1 MNETP
6 FWGGRCDVPCQ
17 ILPEPVIPSLWSTD
31 PEQENIS
38 ISFKTAPV
46 WHIPLSSADF
56 KAKSA
61 ALLFPWSK
69 SSTRCLITLEKERW
83 YRRLETQIYEYGEV
97 TGALLEHS
105 FLFSCS
111 FIWLEHSQLRKT
123 QPCQVY
129 HGEIRPC
136 PFCCNLKWFATNHKA
151 REENS
156 ASRSSGDLVC
166 LLGFFFNLSASCA
179 SQALTHNQSSV
190 PVKILL
196 LDFFEST
203 WEAEIHR

>member
-17 ILPEPVIPSLWSTD
+17 VLLEPVIPLLWSTD
-31 PEQENIS
+31 PEPENIS
-38 ISFKTAPV
+38 MSFKTAPV
-46 WHIPLSSADF
+46 WHIPLLPADF

-61 ALLFPWSK
+61 ALLFSWSK
-69 SSTRCLITLEKERW
+69 RSPRYLITLEKEHW
-83 YRRLETQIYEYGEV
+83 YRRLERQIYEYGEV
-97 TGALLEHS
+97 TGVLLEHP

-129 HGEIRPC
+129 RGEIRPC
-136 PFCCNLKWFATNHKA
+136 PFCCNLKLFATNHKA

-156 ASRSSGDLVC
+156 ASRGNDDLVC
-166 LLGFFFNLSASCA
+166 LLWVFYLSASCA
-179 SQALTHNQSSV
+179 SEALTHNQLSV

-196 LDFFEST
+196 LHFFEST